1 MVRAALV
8 LAILASTAV
17 ADPGDPP
24 RRVVVSS
31 SSVQVLA
38 PIQFTG
44 ATAALTPESAPML
57 DAIARTLDGNPELRV
72 IEVRAFGATGTS
84 RARQT
89 LADRRARA
97 IAAQLVRRG
106 IAANRLR
113 PHGIARPP
121 GGAAGDP
128 EIRILVRGS

>member
-1 MVRAALV
+1 MVRTALV
-8 LAILASTAV
+8 LVMLASTAV
-17 ADPGDPP
+17 ADPGDPA

-31 SSVQVLA
+31 SSVEILG

-44 ATAALTPESAPML
+44 TTAALTPGSAPML

-72 IEVRAFGATGTS
+72 IEVRAFGATGSS

-106 IAANRLR
+106 IAATRLR
-113 PHGIARPP
+113 PHGVARPP
-121 GGAAGDP
+121 TGGTGDP